1 MKKYGNFIYKL
12 ISVALIL
19 TFPLYGEI
27 VPEKL
32 REAYL
37 VVLFINFAVAILVF
51 NPRRGAKP
59 YLVCGK
65 CGNIF
70 PYPENRFAGG
80 LGRSIASREF
90 CSSCDKE
97 RICYIRYYRENAK

>member
-19 TFPLYGEI
+19 TLPLYGGI
-27 VPEKL
+27 VPEKI

-37 VVLFINFAVAILVF
+37 VVLFINFAVAMLVF
-51 NPRRGAKP
+51 NPRRGATP

-65 CGNIF
+65 CGTVF
-70 PYPENRFAGG
+70 PYPENRFGG
-80 LGRSIASREF
+80 VAKGISREF
-90 CSSCDKE
+90 CPYCEKD
-97 RICYIRYYRENAK
+97 RICYIRHYR